1 MANALVNLNYS
12 CVSFKFFFE
21 ETHLLHK
28 IMCVRIKKSWRVF
41 PLVSTV
47 LGGILTKPPFKRRDF
62 SSATHRKGNAE
73 LTLALGPCSQAAW
86 GHQVDSGGSSIL
98 GFLLGTGAE
107 GKVNT
112 LGSPEPLLGEPF
124 YLGVGVECVWSQM
137 VNTNEKQEKKALNLI
152 GIGSVTL
159 SKSLIPSSLS
169 CTSF

>member
-112 LGSPEPLLGEPF
+112 LGSPEPLLGEPWGGS
-124 YLGVGVECVWSQM
+124 GVC
-137 VNTNEKQEKKALNLI
+137 LI
-152 GIGSVTL
+152 SDGEYQWKTREESIEFDWNWL
-159 SKSLIPSSLS
+159 CDPE
-169 CTSF
+169 